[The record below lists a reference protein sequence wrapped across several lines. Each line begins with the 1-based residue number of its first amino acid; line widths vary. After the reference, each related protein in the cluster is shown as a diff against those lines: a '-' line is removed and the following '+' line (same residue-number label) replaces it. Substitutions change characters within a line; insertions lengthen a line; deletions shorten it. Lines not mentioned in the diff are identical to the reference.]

1 MSKAKKPT
9 IDADF
14 QLKIGDR
21 QVPISVAVPD
31 YDVAAV
37 ELIPVYQAIT
47 DKVVSNN
54 AQESEANGKAIS
66 CRAGCGSCCNQMVPV
81 TLLEAEHLSKVVKRM
96 PEPKQSRVRQRFKA
110 IEEKMQTTGLAQ
122 EMAIIAEYDAQRQR
136 ELAIAYFKMGEAC
149 PFLESQSCSIYPDRP
164 LECREFLVTSDPK
177 HCEALDAGQIQHID
191 SKLRLL
197 PALRKQSES
206 SVKVKTASWMIMPL
220 SLDWVKSKRHR
231 YQRRNGRQW
240 LKEFIDLAVK
250 F

>member
-110 IEEKMQTTGLAQ
+110 IEEKMQTTGLAMLLFLMMGTPIVLNVRVPHDCLGRYCLIMQ
-122 EMAIIAEYDAQRQR
+122 RLMSPSGMTEVMMLMYLYNLHSMKKAIPYLQA
-136 ELAIAYFKMGEAC
+136 
-149 PFLESQSCSIYPDRP
+149 
-164 LECREFLVTSDPK
+164 
-177 HCEALDAGQIQHID
+177 
-191 SKLRLL
+191 
-197 PALRKQSES
+197 
-206 SVKVKTASWMIMPL
+206 
-220 SLDWVKSKRHR
+220 
-231 YQRRNGRQW
+231 
-240 LKEFIDLAVK
+240 
-250 F
+250 